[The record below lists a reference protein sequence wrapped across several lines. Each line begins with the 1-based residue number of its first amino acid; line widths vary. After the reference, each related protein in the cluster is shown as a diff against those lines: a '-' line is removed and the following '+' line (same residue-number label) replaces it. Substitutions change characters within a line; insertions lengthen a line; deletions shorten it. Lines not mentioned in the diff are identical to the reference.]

1 MISLAVVDDDPK
13 DRERICKIVKET
25 VKKEHF
31 ELKVTPMGDPSFLKV
46 DIEEGIHYD
55 IFLLDVEMPG
65 YTGMELAR
73 LIQENCGASYI
84 IFVTSHI
91 EYCPEGYE
99 VGALRY
105 ILKEKLEEKLPGD
118 LAYALSRIKNQ
129 KDRYFVVRNASGT
142 RKIPYEDI
150 IKIVKEDNKYS
161 LMYTRE
167 GEYKVR
173 SSIRSLMEQL
183 KSGAFV
189 VVNKGILVNVGHIH
203 DIDTSRILHLSCGLE
218 AEASKSHLTDVRQK
232 VMEYCLERLSGGEQA

>member
-1 MISLAVVDDDPK
+1 MIRLAVVDDNSN
-13 DRERICKIVKET
+13 DRDRICKIVKET
-25 VKKEHF
+25 ARKENF
-31 ELKVTPMGDPSFLKV
+31 ELKVTAMGDPSFLKT
-46 DIEEGIHYD
+46 DIEEGVYYD

-118 LAYALSRIKNQ
+118 LVYVLSIIKKQ
-129 KDRYFVVRNASGT
+129 KDRYFVIHNASGT

-150 IKIVKEDNKYS
+150 IKIAKEDNKYS
-161 LMYTRE
+161 LIYTRE

-173 SSIRSLMEQL
+173 SSIRSLTEQL
-183 KSGAFV
+183 KSRAFV
-189 VVNKGILVNVGHIH
+189 VINKGILVNVGHIH
-203 DIDTSRILHLSCGLE
+203 DIDTNRILHLSCGLE

-232 VMEYCLERLSGGEQA
+232 VMDYCFGRLSGGEEE

>member
-1 MISLAVVDDDPK
+1 MIRLAVVDDNSK
-13 DRERICKIVKET
+13 DRDRICKIVKET
-25 VKKEHF
+25 ARKENF
-31 ELKVTPMGDPSFLKV
+31 ELKVTAMGDPSFLKT
-46 DIEEGIHYD
+46 DIEEGVYYD

-118 LAYALSRIKNQ
+118 LVYVLSIIKKQ
-129 KDRYFVVRNASGT
+129 KDRYFVIHNASGT

-150 IKIVKEDNKYS
+150 IKIAKEDNKYS
-161 LMYTRE
+161 LIYTRE

-173 SSIRSLMEQL
+173 SSIRSLTEKL
-183 KSGAFV
+183 KSRAFV
-189 VVNKGILVNVGHIH
+189 VINKGILVNVGHIH
-203 DIDTSRILHLSCGLE
+203 DIDTNRILHLSCGLE

-232 VMEYCLERLSGGEQA
+232 VMDYCFGRLSGGEEE

>member
-1 MISLAVVDDDPK
+1 MIRLAVVDDNSK
-13 DRERICKIVKET
+13 DRDRICKIVKET
-25 VKKEHF
+25 ARKENF
-31 ELKVTPMGDPSFLKV
+31 ELKVTAMGDPSFLKT
-46 DIEEGIHYD
+46 DIEEGVYYD

-118 LAYALSRIKNQ
+118 LVYVLSIIKKQ
-129 KDRYFVVRNASGT
+129 KDRYFVIHNASGT

-150 IKIVKEDNKYS
+150 IKIAKEDNKYS
-161 LMYTRE
+161 LIYTRE

-173 SSIRSLMEQL
+173 SSIRSLTEQL
-183 KSGAFV
+183 KSRAFV
-189 VVNKGILVNVGHIH
+189 VINKGILVNVGHIH
-203 DIDTSRILHLSCGLE
+203 DIDTNRILHLSCGLE

-232 VMEYCLERLSGGEQA
+232 VMDYCFGRLSGGEEE